1 MVTGTCSA
9 RVPHSN
15 HMVSMAKITFIGHAT
30 FTVETS
36 DGTKLVIDPFL
47 TDNPQTRLTAA
58 DLEAD
63 FVLLTHGHHD
73 HVGDVLPLLERTR
86 ATVIATYELASY
98 MEGRGFAVSPHHI
111 GGAVR
116 YPFGWVK
123 MVPAVHG
130 GKVDLPGGEAY
141 TTMPCGYVIDLGD
154 GEPGKRV
161 YFAGDTG
168 LSVEMQLLRGA
179 VDVALL
185 PIGDRFT
192 MGIEDAVRAV
202 EFIRPEVV
210 VPFHYGS
217 WPEIDVDPGKF
228 RDAVADSA
236 RVEILEPGGS
246 LDL

>member
-1 MVTGTCSA
+1 M
-9 RVPHSN
+9 
-15 HMVSMAKITFIGHAT
+15 
-30 FTVETS
+30 
-36 DGTKLVIDPFL
+36 IDPFL
-47 TDNPQTRLTAA
+47 ADNPQTQLTAD

-98 MEGRGFAVSPHHI
+98 MQGRGFEASPHHI

-116 YPFGWVK
+116 YPFGRVK
-123 MVPAVHG
+123 MVPALHG
-130 GKVDLPGGEAY
+130 GKVDLPGGEGF
-141 TTMPCGYVIDLGD
+141 TTVPCGFVVDLGD

-168 LSVEMQLLRGA
+168 LSVEMQLLRGD
-179 VDVALL
+179 VDVAAL

-192 MGIEDAVRAV
+192 MGIDDAVRAV
-202 EFIRPEVV
+202 RFIEPEVV

-217 WPEIDVDPGKF
+217 WPEIEVDPSEF
-228 RDAVADSA
+228 RDAVGGSA
-236 RVEILEPGGS
+236 RVEILAPGES